1 MDEDRLQRR
10 AVGPA
15 VPDLHREE
23 VAAHDEAAVG
33 RVHCAEVVLAAR
45 VPRVAHRDVQQPQV
59 ERGEV
64 VAARADEQPLARRVE
79 RERASGLEDILS
91 KNKLVQEEHARH
103 KAEKEEEIE
112 LLRAALER
120 EAAKRAA
127 LTSEMCALRDSACNS
142 SDLSL
147 ELAAAESAKA
157 QLLDEGVSGEQSI

>member
-1 MDEDRLQRR
+1 MQAQKD
-10 AVGPA
+10 
-15 VPDLHREE
+15 DL
-23 VAAHDEAAVG
+23 
-33 RVHCAEVVLAAR
+33 L
-45 VPRVAHRDVQQPQV
+45 
-59 ERGEV
+59 
-64 VAARADEQPLARRVE
+64 RVE

-91 KNKLVQEEHARH
+91 KSKLVQEEHARH